1 MSRRHRQALLDRGL
15 TDEQIK
21 AGLFFSVARRDRF
34 QAGTPANLAGVV
46 NGKIAAS
53 LPVMPVLPLIDMA
66 MLRVGRPALI
76 TPRMGINIDGRKGRI
91 KAIYRTGNYPITVA
105 YPAIKRR
112 ESIGF
117 CEGILKPRIAA
128 NRWNQRFIGGCR
140 GTF

>member
-1 MSRRHRQALLDRGL
+1 
-15 TDEQIK
+15 
-21 AGLFFSVARRDRF
+21 
-34 QAGTPANLAGVV
+34 
-46 NGKIAAS
+46 
-53 LPVMPVLPLIDMA
+53 MPVLPLIDMA

-128 NRWNQRFIGGCR
+128 NRWNQRFIGGVPGNILRAMTASGEQVIEIVADESPARTSGR
-140 GTF
+140 GTITDRPLPRCWGRS